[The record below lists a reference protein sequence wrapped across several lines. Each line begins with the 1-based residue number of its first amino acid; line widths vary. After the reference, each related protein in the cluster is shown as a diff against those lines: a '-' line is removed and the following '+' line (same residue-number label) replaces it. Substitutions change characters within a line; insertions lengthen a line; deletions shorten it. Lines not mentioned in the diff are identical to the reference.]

1 MFDALVNGRIDCG
14 ELTFEVAYYDIEE
27 LNRRAE
33 AGETDVSKI
42 SYALLPEI
50 HGLTRRPRILMV
62 LEMISISRERLHRI
76 LCSAVWNSG

>member
-50 HGLTRRPRILMV
+50 Q
-62 LEMISISRERLHRI
+62 SR
-76 LCSAVWNSG
+76 

>member
-50 HGLTRRPRILMV
+50 QSRYTLLDSGCLLYTSPSPRD
-62 LEMISISRERLHRI
+62 R
-76 LCSAVWNSG
+76 G